1 MALSTGTTLAYLF
14 AAALF
19 IFGIRLLRSPQTA
32 RAGNLVAAVGM
43 FVAFVVTFF
52 EFPAEALTLVLIAV
66 VVGLGSAVGGVIAVR
81 VPMTS
86 MPQFVAAFNGVGGG
100 AAALI
105 GFSEFYEIQL
115 AGGDENLVILLFIF
129 FSILVGGLSF
139 AGSVI
144 AFVKLEELAFG
155 GSVTFPGQKVVN
167 AGLFVLAIALMVTVL
182 AGGPVPVLFA
192 GILLALALLLGV
204 LLVIPIGGADMPIVI
219 SLLNAFTGVA
229 AAASGMALGNT
240 VLIIAGALVG
250 ASGTILTYLMSN
262 ALGRPLS
269 KILFGA
275 VAAAGTGAAAG
286 DGEEKPVTSGGADD
300 VAATLAYDADSV
312 IFIPGYGLAVAQ
324 AQGAIADLMRTL
336 EAQGKDVKFAI
347 HPVAGR
353 MPGHMN
359 VLLAEADV
367 PAEKLFD
374 LEDIND
380 QFAETDAV
388 VIVGANDVVNP
399 TAREDGDNPIA
410 GMPILNA
417 DHAKRVVIVKRSLS
431 PGFAGIDN
439 PLFYDQ
445 DKTMM
450 LFSDAKQGLE
460 GVTQSVKNQG

>member
-1 MALSTGTTLAYLF
+1 V
-14 AAALF
+14 
-19 IFGIRLLRSPQTA
+19 
-32 RAGNLVAAVGM
+32 LV
-43 FVAFVVTFF
+43 
-52 EFPAEALTLVLIAV
+52 AV
-66 VVGLGSAVGGVIAVR
+66 VVVLGSVVGGLTAVR

-105 GFSEFYEIQL
+105 AFSEFYELEQ
-115 AGGDENLVILLFIF
+115 AGGDESLVILLFIF
-129 FSILVGGLSF
+129 FSILIGGLSF
-139 AGSVI
+139 AGSII
-144 AFVKLEELAFG
+144 AFVKLEEIALG

-167 AGLFVLAIALMVTVL
+167 AGLFLLAVALVIAVAAGAPAPLLLAAIVLALS
-182 AGGPVPVLFA
+182 
-192 GILLALALLLGV
+192 LLLGV

-219 SLLNAFTGVA
+219 SLLNAFTGLA

-250 ASGTILTYLMSN
+250 ASGTILTYLMSS

-275 VAAAGTGAAAG
+275 VAAAGTGPAG
-286 DGEEKPVTSGGADD
+286 DGEEKPVTSGGAED
-300 VAATLAYDADSV
+300 VAATLAYEADSV

-324 AQGAIADLMRTL
+324 AQGAMADLMRTL

-359 VLLAEADV
+359 VLLAEAEV
-367 PAEKLFD
+367 PADKMFD

-399 TAREDGDNPIA
+399 TAREDGDSPIA

-445 DKTMM
+445 DKTTM

>member
-1 MALSTGTTLAYLF
+1 MALGTGTILVYLL

-19 IFGIRLLRSPQTA
+19 IFGIRLLRSPATA
-32 RAGNLVAAVGM
+32 RIGNLIAAVGM
-43 FVAFVVTFF
+43 FFAVLVTFL
-52 EFPAEALTLVLIAV
+52 EFAVGAGTLLLVLAV
-66 VVGLGSAVGGVIAVR
+66 VAAGSAVGGLTAVR

-105 GFSEFYEIQL
+105 AFSELFTVVSERGHGGFVITL
-115 AGGDENLVILLFIF
+115 AIMLGILIGA
-129 FSILVGGLSF
+129 VSF

-144 AFVKLEELAFG
+144 AFVKLEEIALG
-155 GSVTFPGQKVVN
+155 GSVTFPLQKVVN
-167 AGLFVLAIALMVTVL
+167 AGLFVLAIVGIVWVIVGGTASVAVAAGVL
-182 AGGPVPVLFA
+182 VLS
-192 GILLALALLLGV
+192 LVLGM

-219 SLLNAFTGVA
+219 SLLNAFTGLA
-229 AAASGMALGNT
+229 AAASGFALGNT

-250 ASGTILTYLMSN
+250 ASGTILTYLMSG

-275 VAAAGTGAAAG
+275 VAAAGTGAAAEAG
-286 DGEEKPVTSGGADD
+286 EKPVTSGNPED
-300 VAATLAYDADSV
+300 VASMLIYDADSV

-324 AQGAIADLMRTL
+324 AQGAMADLMRTL
-336 EAQGKDVKFAI
+336 ESQGKDVRFAI

-359 VLLAEADV
+359 VLLAEAEV
-367 PAEKLFD
+367 PPDKLFD
-374 LEDIND
+374 LENIND
-380 QFAETDAV
+380 QFADTDAV

-399 TAREDGDNPIA
+399 VAREDGDSPIA

-417 DHAKRVVIVKRSLS
+417 DQARRVVIIKRSLS

-439 PLFYDQ
+439 PLFYEQ
-445 DKTMM
+445 DRTTM
-450 LFSDAKQGLE
+450 LFSDAKAGLE
-460 GVTQSVKNQG
+460 GVAQAVKSQG

>member
-1 MALSTGTTLAYLF
+1 MSLGIGTTLAYL
-14 AAALF
+14 AAAVLF
-19 IFGIRLLRSPQTA
+19 IFGIRILRSPLTA
-32 RAGNLVAAVGM
+32 RAGNLIAAVGM
-43 FVAFVVTFF
+43 VVAIVATFF
-52 EFPAEALTLVLIAV
+52 EFKADVSTLLLIAGV
-66 VVGLGSAVGGVIAVR
+66 LAVGSGVGAVTAIR

-105 GFSEFYEIQL
+105 SFSELYKLSQL
-115 AGGDENLVILLFIF
+115 GLAEQSFVILLAILFGILIGGVS
-129 FSILVGGLSF
+129 FS
-139 AGSVI
+139 GSAV
-144 AFVKLEELAFG
+144 AFTKLEELAFG
-155 GSVTFPGQKVVN
+155 GSVTFPLQKGVN
-167 AGLFVLAIALMVTVL
+167 AVLFLAAVAAGVNVLI
-182 AGGPVPVLFA
+182 GGPLPVAA
-192 GILLALALLLGV
+192 GVAVLGIALLLGV

-219 SLLNAFTGVA
+219 SLLNAFTGLA
-229 AAASGMALGNT
+229 AAASGFSLGNT

-250 ASGTILTYLMSN
+250 ASGTILTYLMSA

-275 VAAAGTGAAAG
+275 VAAAGQ
-286 DGEEKPVTSGGADD
+286 EEAEGHDKPVTSGSPED
-300 VAATLAYDADSV
+300 VGSMLANEADSV

-324 AQGAIADLMRTL
+324 AQSAMADLMRTL
-336 EAQGKDVKFAI
+336 ESQGKEVRFAI

-359 VLLAEADV
+359 VLLAEASV
-367 PAEKLFD
+367 PADKLVD

-380 QFAETDAV
+380 EFDETDAV

-399 TAREDGDNPIA
+399 SAREDGNSPIA

-417 DHAKRVVIVKRSLS
+417 DHARNVVFVKRSLS

-445 DKTMM
+445 DRTTM
-450 LFSDAKQGLE
+450 LFSDAKEGLE
-460 GVTQSVKNQG
+460 GVTEAVRNQG

>member
-1 MALSTGTTLAYLF
+1 MGLSTGTTLVYLV

-52 EFPAEALTLVLIAV
+52 EFPADALTLVLIAI
-66 VVGLGSAVGGVIAVR
+66 VVGLGSAVGGAIAVR

-105 GFSEFYEIQL
+105 AFSEFYELEQ
-115 AGGDENLVILLFIF
+115 AGGDESIVILLFIF
-129 FSILVGGLSF
+129 FSILIGGLSF
-139 AGSVI
+139 AGSII
-144 AFVKLEELAFG
+144 AFVKLEEIALG

-167 AGLFVLAIALMVTVL
+167 AGLFVLALALMVAVAAGAPLPVLL
-182 AGGPVPVLFA
+182 AGV
-192 GILLALALLLGV
+192 LLALALLLGV

-219 SLLNAFTGVA
+219 SMLNAFTGLA

-250 ASGTILTYLMSN
+250 ASGTILTYLMSG

-275 VAAAGTGAAAG
+275 VAAAGTGPAAG
-286 DGEEKPVTSGGADD
+286 DGEEKPVTSGGAED
-300 VAATLAYDADSV
+300 VAATLAYEADSV

-324 AQGAIADLMRTL
+324 AQGAMADLMRTL

-359 VLLAEADV
+359 VLLAEAEV
-367 PAEKLFD
+367 PADKMFD

-399 TAREDGDNPIA
+399 TAREDGDSPIA

-417 DHAKRVVIVKRSLS
+417 DQARHVVIVKRSLS

-445 DKTMM
+445 DRTMM

>member
-1 MALSTGTTLAYLF
+1 MGLGTGTILVYLL

-19 IFGIRLLRSPQTA
+19 IFGIRLLRSPATA
-32 RAGNLVAAVGM
+32 RIGNLIAAVGM
-43 FVAFVVTFF
+43 FLAVVVTFF
-52 EFPAEALTLVLIAV
+52 EFKADAGTLLLIAAV
-66 VVGLGSAVGGVIAVR
+66 LVLGSAAGALTAVR

-105 GFSEFYEIQL
+105 AFSELSKLTTETGQAGFVITL
-115 AGGDENLVILLFIF
+115 AIMLGILIGA
-129 FSILVGGLSF
+129 VSF
-139 AGSVI
+139 AGSII
-144 AFVKLEELAFG
+144 AFVKLEEIALG
-155 GSVTFPGQKVVN
+155 GSVTFPLQKAVN
-167 AGLFVLAIALMVTVL
+167 AGLA
-182 AGGPVPVLFA
+182 
-192 GILLALALLLGV
+192 LLALAGIVWVLAGAPSSVVVAAGV
-204 LLVIPIGGADMPIVI
+204 LVVSLVLGALFVIPIGGADMPIVI
-219 SLLNAFTGVA
+219 SLLNAFTGLA
-229 AAASGMALGNT
+229 AAASGFALGNT

-250 ASGTILTYLMSN
+250 ASGTILTYLMSG

-275 VAAAGTGAAAG
+275 VAAAGTGGAAQTG
-286 DGEEKPVTSGGADD
+286 DKPVSSGTPED
-300 VAATLAYDADSV
+300 VAATLSYDADSV

-324 AQGAIADLMRTL
+324 AQGALADLMRTL

-359 VLLAEADV
+359 VLLAEAEV
-367 PAEKLFD
+367 PADKMYD
-374 LEDIND
+374 LETIND
-380 QFAETDAV
+380 QFADTDAV

-399 TAREDGDNPIA
+399 LAREDGDSPIA

-417 DHAKRVVIVKRSLS
+417 DQARRVVIVKRSLS

-445 DKTMM
+445 QRTTM
-450 LFSDAKQGLE
+450 LFSDAKAGLE
-460 GVTQSVKNQG
+460 GVTQAVKSQG

>member
-1 MALSTGTTLAYLF
+1 MALSTGTTLVYLF

-43 FVAFVVTFF
+43 FVAFVVTFI
-52 EFPAEALTLVLIAV
+52 EFPADALTLVLIAV
-66 VVGLGSAVGGVIAVR
+66 VVGLGSALGAVTAVR

-105 GFSEFYEIQL
+105 AFSELYELNQ
-115 AGGDENLVILLFIF
+115 GGDADPVIVIMIF
-129 FSILVGGLSF
+129 LAILIGGVSFS
-139 AGSVI
+139 GSVI
-144 AFVKLEELAFG
+144 AFTKLEEIALG
-155 GSVTFPGQKVVN
+155 GSVTFPGQKAVN
-167 AGLFVLAIALMVTVL
+167 AGLFLVALAAGINVL
-182 AGGPVPVLFA
+182 AGGPAPVAFA
-192 GILLALALLLGV
+192 AGALVIALLLGV
-204 LLVIPIGGADMPIVI
+204 LLVIPIGGADMPVVI
-219 SLLNAFTGVA
+219 SLLNAFTGLA
-229 AAASGMALGNT
+229 AAASGFALGNT
-240 VLIIAGALVG
+240 VLIIGGALVG
-250 ASGTILTYLMSN
+250 ASGTILTYLMSG

-275 VAAAGTGAAAG
+275 VAAAGTGPAAG
-286 DGEEKPVTSGGADD
+286 DEEKKPVTSGGAED
-300 VAATLAYDADSV
+300 VAAALSYEADSV

-324 AQGAIADLMRTL
+324 AQGAMADLMRTL
-336 EAQGKDVKFAI
+336 EAQGKDVRFAI

-359 VLLAEADV
+359 VLLAEAEV
-367 PAEKLFD
+367 PADKMFD

-399 TAREDGDNPIA
+399 TAREDGDSPIA

-417 DHAKRVVIVKRSLS
+417 DQARHVVIVKRSLS

-445 DKTMM
+445 DRTMM

>member
-1 MALSTGTTLAYLF
+1 MHSGTGTTLAYLA

-19 IFGIRLLRSPQTA
+19 IFGIRLLRSPATA
-32 RAGNLVAAVGM
+32 RAGNVVAAVGM

-52 EFPAEALTLVLIAV
+52 EFSADFVTLLLVALV
-66 VVGLGSAVGGVIAVR
+66 VAAGSAVGAVTALR

-105 GFSEFYEIQL
+105 AFSEFFELNQR
-115 AGGDENLVILLFIF
+115 GTESFVIVLFIL
-129 FSILVGGLSF
+129 FSILIGGLSF
-139 AGSVI
+139 AGSAV
-144 AFVKLEELAFG
+144 AFTKLEELALA
-155 GSVTFPGQKVVN
+155 GSVTFPFQKAVN
-167 AGLFVLAIALMVTVL
+167 AGLFALALAGGVYVL
-182 AGGPVPVLFA
+182 AGGPAPVA
-192 GILLALALLLGV
+192 VAAVVLALALVLGV

-219 SLLNAFTGVA
+219 SLLNAFTGLA

-250 ASGTILTYLMSN
+250 ASGTILTYLMSG

-275 VAAAGTGAAAG
+275 VAAAPTGPALEEG
-286 DGEEKPVTSGGADD
+286 EKPVTAGGPED
-300 VAATLAYDADSV
+300 VAATLAYEADSV

-324 AQGAIADLMRTL
+324 AQGAMADLMRTL

-367 PAEKLFD
+367 PADKLYD
-374 LEDIND
+374 LEHIND
-380 QFAETDAV
+380 QFDDTDAV

-399 TAREDGDNPIA
+399 TAREDGDSPIA

-417 DHAKRVVIVKRSLS
+417 DHARRVVIVKRSLS

-445 DKTMM
+445 ERTMM

-460 GVTQSVKNQG
+460 GVTQAVKNQG

>member
-1 MALSTGTTLAYLF
+1 MQLGVGTTLVYLL

-43 FVAFVVTFF
+43 FLAVLVTFF
-52 EFPAEALTLVLIAV
+52 QFDADAGTVLLVLAVIAV
-66 VVGLGSAVGGVIAVR
+66 GSGVGAVTAVR

-105 GFSEFYEIQL
+105 AFSELYKLTEEGHASFVIVL
-115 AGGDENLVILLFIF
+115 MILLAIV
-129 FSILVGGLSF
+129 IGGLSF
-139 AGSVI
+139 AGSII
-144 AFVKLEELAFG
+144 AFVKLEEIALG
-155 GSVTFPGQKVVN
+155 GSVTFPGQKAIN
-167 AGLFVLAIALMVTVL
+167 AGLGLLAFTAGIYVL
-182 AGGPVPVLFA
+182 AGGPAAVAVAAGVLVL
-192 GILLALALLLGV
+192 GLLLGV

-219 SLLNAFTGVA
+219 SLLNAFTGLA
-229 AAASGMALGNT
+229 AAASGFALGNM

-250 ASGTILTYLMSN
+250 ASGTILTYLMSG

-275 VAAAGTGAAAG
+275 VAAEGTGAAADTG
-286 DGEEKPVTSGGADD
+286 DKPVTSGGPED
-300 VAATLAYDADSV
+300 VAATLAYEADSV

-324 AQGAIADLMRTL
+324 AQGAMADLMRTL
-336 EAQGKDVKFAI
+336 ESQGKDVKFAI

-359 VLLAEADV
+359 VLLAEAEV
-367 PAEKLFD
+367 PADKMFD
-374 LEDIND
+374 LENIND

-399 TAREDGDNPIA
+399 VAREDGDSPIA

-417 DHAKRVVIVKRSLS
+417 DHARRVVIVKRSLS

-445 DKTMM
+445 ERTTM

-460 GVTQSVKNQG
+460 GVTHAVKSQG

>member
-1 MALSTGTTLAYLF
+1 MHAGTGTTLAYLA

-19 IFGIRLLRSPQTA
+19 IFGIRLLRSPATA

-52 EFPAEALTLVLIAV
+52 EFHADAVTLLLVALV
-66 VVGLGSAVGGVIAVR
+66 VAAGSAVGAVTALR

-105 GFSEFYEIQL
+105 AFSEFYELSQ
-115 AGGDENLVILLFIF
+115 AGDANAVIVIMILLAIV
-129 FSILVGGLSF
+129 IGGVSF
-139 AGSVI
+139 AGSAI
-144 AFVKLEELAFG
+144 AFTKLEELALS
-155 GSVTFPGQKVVN
+155 GSVTLPFQKAVN
-167 AGLFVLAIALMVTVL
+167 AGLALVALAGGVYVL
-182 AGGPVPVLFA
+182 AGGAAPVPVAAVVLV
-192 GILLALALLLGV
+192 LALVLGV

-219 SLLNAFTGVA
+219 SLLNAFTGLA
-229 AAASGMALGNT
+229 AAASGFALGNT

-250 ASGTILTYLMSN
+250 ASGTILTYLMSG

-275 VAAAGTGAAAG
+275 VAAAPTGPALEEG
-286 DGEEKPVTSGGADD
+286 EKPVTSGGPED

-324 AQGAIADLMRTL
+324 AQGAMADLMRTL

-359 VLLAEADV
+359 VLLAEAEV
-367 PAEKLFD
+367 PADKLYD

-380 QFAETDAV
+380 QFDDTDAV

-399 TAREDGDNPIA
+399 TAREDGDSPIA

-417 DHAKRVVIVKRSLS
+417 DHARRVVIVKRSLS

-445 DKTMM
+445 ERTMM

-460 GVTQSVKNQG
+460 GVTQAVKNQG

>member
-1 MALSTGTTLAYLF
+1 MQLGTGTTLVYLL
-14 AAALF
+14 AAGLF
-19 IFGIRLLRSPQTA
+19 IFGIRLLRSPRTA

-43 FVAFVVTFF
+43 FLAILVTFF
-52 EFPAEALTLVLIAV
+52 EFDADFGTVLLVLAVIAV
-66 VVGLGSAVGGVIAVR
+66 GSGVGAVTAVR

-105 GFSEFYEIQL
+105 AFSELYKLTEEGHASFVIVL
-115 AGGDENLVILLFIF
+115 MILLAIV
-129 FSILVGGLSF
+129 IGGLSF
-139 AGSVI
+139 AGSSI
-144 AFVKLEELAFG
+144 AFVKLEEIALG
-155 GSVTFPGQKVVN
+155 GSVTFPGQKAIN
-167 AGLFVLAIALMVTVL
+167 AGLGLLAVAGGIYVL
-182 AGGPVPVLFA
+182 AGGPAAVAVAAGVLVL
-192 GILLALALLLGV
+192 GLLLGV

-219 SLLNAFTGVA
+219 SLLNAFTGLA
-229 AAASGMALGNT
+229 AAASGFALGNL

-250 ASGTILTYLMSN
+250 ASGTILTYLMSG

-275 VAAAGTGAAAG
+275 VAAEGTGAAADTG
-286 DGEEKPVTSGGADD
+286 DKPVTSGGPED
-300 VAATLAYDADSV
+300 VAATLAYEADSV

-324 AQGAIADLMRTL
+324 AQGAMADLMRTL
-336 EAQGKDVKFAI
+336 ESQGKDVKFAI

-359 VLLAEADV
+359 VLLAEAEV
-367 PAEKLFD
+367 PADKMFD
-374 LEDIND
+374 LENIND

-399 TAREDGDNPIA
+399 VAREDGDSPIA

-417 DHAKRVVIVKRSLS
+417 DHARRVVIVKRSLS

-439 PLFYDQ
+439 PLFYDEER
-445 DKTMM
+445 TTM

-460 GVTQSVKNQG
+460 GVTQAVKSQG

>member
-1 MALSTGTTLAYLF
+1 MGVSTGTTLAYLA

-19 IFGIRLLRSPQTA
+19 IFGIRLLRSPTTA
-32 RAGNLVAAVGM
+32 RIGNVIAGVGM
-43 FVAFVVTFF
+43 FIAFVVTFL
-52 EFPAEALTLVLIAV
+52 EFPADAGTLAL
-66 VVGLGSAVGGVIAVR
+66 VGGVVILGSVIGAVTAQR

-105 GFSEFYEIQL
+105 AFSEFYKLQQAGAENFVIVVMIVL
-115 AGGDENLVILLFIF
+115 AIVIGGV
-129 FSILVGGLSF
+129 SF
-139 AGSVI
+139 AGSAI
-144 AFVKLEELAFG
+144 AFIKLEEIALG
-155 GSVTFPGQKVVN
+155 GSVTFPLQKALNALLALVVLGAAVN
-167 AGLFVLAIALMVTVL
+167 VLADGPAPIAFAAGILAIALV
-182 AGGPVPVLFA
+182 
-192 GILLALALLLGV
+192 LGV

-219 SLLNAFTGVA
+219 SLLNAFTGLA
-229 AAASGMALGNT
+229 AAASGFALGNT

-250 ASGTILTYLMSN
+250 ASGTILTYLMSG

-275 VAAAGTGAAAG
+275 VAAEGTGGATDEG
-286 DGEEKPVTSGGADD
+286 EKPVTSGNPEDVGAM
-300 VAATLAYDADSV
+300 LAYDADSV

-324 AQGAIADLMRTL
+324 AQSAIADLMRTL
-336 EAQGKDVKFAI
+336 EQQGKEVKFAI

-359 VLLAEADV
+359 VLLAEAEV
-367 PAEKLFD
+367 PAEKMVD
-374 LEDIND
+374 LDDVND
-380 QFAETDAV
+380 QFADADAV

-399 TAREDGDNPIA
+399 LAREDGDNPIA

-417 DHAKRVVIVKRSLS
+417 DHARRVVFVKRSLS

-445 DKTMM
+445 DRTTM
-450 LFSDAKQGLE
+450 LFADAKQGLE
-460 GVTQSVKNQG
+460 GVTQAVKGQG

>member
-1 MALSTGTTLAYLF
+1 MQLGTGTTLVYLL

-19 IFGIRLLRSPQTA
+19 IFGIRLLRSPRTA

-43 FVAFVVTFF
+43 FLAILVTFF
-52 EFPAEALTLVLIAV
+52 EFDADFGTVLLVLAVIAV
-66 VVGLGSAVGGVIAVR
+66 GSGVGGVTAVR

-105 GFSEFYEIQL
+105 AFSELYKLTGEGHASFVI
-115 AGGDENLVILLFIF
+115 VVMILLAIV
-129 FSILVGGLSF
+129 IGGLSF
-139 AGSVI
+139 AGSII
-144 AFVKLEELAFG
+144 AFVKLEEIALG
-155 GSVTFPGQKVVN
+155 GSVTFPGQKAIN
-167 AGLFVLAIALMVTVL
+167 AGLGLLALTAGIYVL
-182 AGGPVPVLFA
+182 AGGPAAVAVAAGVLVL
-192 GILLALALLLGV
+192 GLLLGL
-204 LLVIPIGGADMPIVI
+204 LLVIPIGADMPIVI
-219 SLLNAFTGVA
+219 SLLNAFTGLA
-229 AAASGMALGNT
+229 AAASGFALGNM

-250 ASGTILTYLMSN
+250 ASGTILTYLMSG

-275 VAAAGTGAAAG
+275 VAAEGTDGAADTG
-286 DGEEKPVTSGGADD
+286 DKPVTSGGPDD
-300 VAATLAYDADSV
+300 VAATLAYEADSV

-324 AQGAIADLMRTL
+324 AQAAMADLMRTL
-336 EAQGKDVKFAI
+336 ESQGKDVKFAI

-359 VLLAEADV
+359 VLLAEAEV
-367 PAEKLFD
+367 PADKMFD

-399 TAREDGDNPIA
+399 VAREDGDNPIA

-417 DHAKRVVIVKRSLS
+417 DHARRVVIVKRSLS

-445 DKTMM
+445 ERTTM

-460 GVTQSVKNQG
+460 GVTQAVKSQG

>member
-1 MALSTGTTLAYLF
+1 MQLGTGTTLVYLL

-43 FVAFVVTFF
+43 FLAVLVTFF
-52 EFPAEALTLVLIAV
+52 QFDADAGTVLLVLAVIAV
-66 VVGLGSAVGGVIAVR
+66 GSGVGAVTAVR

-105 GFSEFYEIQL
+105 AFSELYKLTEGGHESFVIIL
-115 AGGDENLVILLFIF
+115 AIMFGILI
-129 FSILVGGLSF
+129 GALSF
-139 AGSVI
+139 AGSII
-144 AFVKLEELAFG
+144 AFVKLEEIALG
-155 GSVTFPGQKVVN
+155 GSVTFPLQKAVN
-167 AGLFVLAIALMVTVL
+167 AGLFLVAVAATIYIL
-182 AGGPVPVLFA
+182 AGGPSPVGVAA
-192 GILLALALLLGV
+192 GVLVLSLLLGV

-219 SLLNAFTGVA
+219 SLLNAFTGLA
-229 AAASGMALGNT
+229 AAASGFALGNT

-250 ASGTILTYLMSN
+250 ASGTILTYLMSG

-275 VAAAGTGAAAG
+275 VAAEGTDGAADTG
-286 DGEEKPVTSGGADD
+286 DKPVTSGGPED
-300 VAATLAYDADSV
+300 VAATLAYEADSV

-324 AQGAIADLMRTL
+324 AQGAMADLMRTL
-336 EAQGKDVKFAI
+336 ESQGKDVKFAI

-359 VLLAEADV
+359 VLLAEAEV
-367 PAEKLFD
+367 PADKMFD
-374 LEDIND
+374 LENIND

-399 TAREDGDNPIA
+399 VAREDGDNPIA

-417 DHAKRVVIVKRSLS
+417 DHARRVVIVKRSLS

-445 DKTMM
+445 ERTTM

-460 GVTQSVKNQG
+460 GVTQAVKSQG

>member
-1 MALSTGTTLAYLF
+1 MVLSTGTTLAYLF

-32 RAGNLVAAVGM
+32 RAGNVVAAFGM
-43 FVAFVVTFF
+43 FVAFLVTFF
-52 EFPAEALTLVLIAV
+52 EFPADLPTLGLLAAVLVLGSVIGAV
-66 VVGLGSAVGGVIAVR
+66 TAVR

-105 GFSEFYEIQL
+105 AFSELYELNQHGDANPVIVIMIFL
-115 AGGDENLVILLFIF
+115 AILIGGIS
-129 FSILVGGLSF
+129 FS
-139 AGSVI
+139 GSVI
-144 AFVKLEELAFG
+144 AFVKLEEIALG
-155 GSVTFPGQKVVN
+155 GSVTFPGQKALN
-167 AGLFVLAIALMVTVL
+167 ALLFVVALAAGINVLVGGPAPVAFAAGALAI
-182 AGGPVPVLFA
+182 
-192 GILLALALLLGV
+192 ALLLGV

-219 SLLNAFTGVA
+219 SLLNAFTGLA
-229 AAASGMALGNT
+229 AAASGFALGNV

-250 ASGTILTYLMSN
+250 ASGTILTYLMSG

-275 VAAAGTGAAAG
+275 VAGAGTGAALG
-286 DGEEKPVTSGGADD
+286 SGEEKPVTSGGPED

-324 AQGAIADLMRTL
+324 AQGAMADLMRTL

-359 VLLAEADV
+359 VLLAEAEV
-367 PAEKLFD
+367 PADKMYD

-399 TAREDGDNPIA
+399 SAREDGDSPIA

-417 DHAKRVVIVKRSLS
+417 DHARRVVIVKRSLS

-439 PLFYDQ
+439 PLFYEQ
-445 DKTMM
+445 DKTTM

-460 GVTQSVKNQG
+460 GITQSVKNQG